1 MSIQIRTMFDRRR
14 VKAPTPS
21 GVAIVYLEQMK
32 NDGTMDLVRSG
43 KHDLNAFVQAS
54 KDSTLI
60 YNLIDRF
67 ERTQDSSIFDQRH
80 GFYADVGQMPR
91 SLAEAQNMM
100 ISIDKKFCS
109 LSADV
114 KAEFG
119 NSSQRFAQAVI
130 DGSVSTVL
138 NSIEK
143 KKAEK
148 IKKAEKTKMVEKK
161 EGEVIES

>member
-1 MSIQIRTMFDRRR
+1 MSIQIRTIFDRRR

-60 YNLIDRF
+60 YNLIDRY
-67 ERTQDSSIFDQRH
+67 ERSQDPSIFDQRH
-80 GFYADVGQMPR
+80 GFFADVGQMPR
-91 SLAEAQNMM
+91 SLAEAQNMI

-119 NSSQRFAQAVI
+119 NSSQRFAQAVF
-130 DGSVSTVL
+130 DGSVATVL
-138 NSIEK
+138 KSIK
-143 KKAEK
+143 DKRDQKA
-148 IKKAEKTKMVEKK
+148 IKVVKK
-161 EGEVIES
+161 EGEVVES